1 MQIETDALLLCGGW
15 RKGKALKV
23 VDEVEKTMVGSGL
36 EKVVKGDD
44 DVRQV
49 VYGESC
55 LGVASFKGDLS
66 GVVEGQEEVCFEGL
80 KEAQIFK
87 GFSCEVTQPSSSP
100 LERS

>member
-1 MQIETDALLLCGGW
+1 M
-15 RKGKALKV
+15 
-23 VDEVEKTMVGSGL
+23 
-36 EKVVKGDD
+36 
-44 DVRQV
+44 
-49 VYGESC
+49 
-55 LGVASFKGDLS
+55 ASFKGDLS

>member
-44 DVRQV
+44 DGRQV

-55 LGVASFKGDLS
+55 LGVASFR
-66 GVVEGQEEVCFEGL
+66 E
-80 KEAQIFK
+80 
-87 GFSCEVTQPSSSP
+87 T
-100 LERS
+100 